1 MDIRRRIR
9 EVYNLLLKL
18 KVYFFV
24 DKITFTYDRELL
36 VIISLQGYRS
46 VKQSE
51 FASLR
56 RVVAVLMEVVH
67 PNIRLERMVAI
78 LMEVVYPNH
87 RLGLAVDRNKEVFNS
102 WEQLLKIIV

>member
-1 MDIRRRIR
+1 
-9 EVYNLLLKL
+9 
-18 KVYFFV
+18 
-24 DKITFTYDRELL
+24 
-36 VIISLQGYRS
+36 
-46 VKQSE
+46 
-51 FASLR
+51 
-56 RVVAVLMEVVH
+56 MEVVH